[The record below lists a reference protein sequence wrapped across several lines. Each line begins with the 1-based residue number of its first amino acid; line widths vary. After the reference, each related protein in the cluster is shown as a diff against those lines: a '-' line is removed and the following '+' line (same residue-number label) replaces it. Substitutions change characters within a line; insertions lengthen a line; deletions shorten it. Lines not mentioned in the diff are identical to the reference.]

1 MPLTQDEISV
11 IKATIPILEGGGEL
25 LTRHFYA
32 RMMRENPEVRK
43 FFNQTSQANGSQAKA
58 LANAVLRYAKN
69 IEHLENLGP
78 TANAIVQR
86 HVALDIQPEHYPI
99 VGTNLIHSMREVLGA
114 EVATDQVLDAWTKA
128 YNQLANI
135 LIGAE
140 AQVYKK
146 IEQQDLGGWKDFRE
160 FVIQKKTPAAHNVV
174 SFDLVPDD
182 GKVVYKTVP
191 GQYITLRVF
200 DNNSEERRSYSVSS
214 APSSEG
220 YRISVKNIGAVSKH
234 LHSLPEGS
242 KVELR
247 PPMGSLIW
255 SPEEGSSRNNVFIAG
270 GIGIT
275 PLAAMALA
283 GAPAT
288 LLYYAHSDEYRAL
301 ANELKALSNVKWIEV
316 ANRPTS
322 EELAKYVTNDVNV
335 YCVGPHGFMNFVR
348 DTLTQQGFPMENY
361 HYEVFGSNTD

>member
-1 MPLTQDEISV
+1 MTLTKDEISV
-11 IKATIPILEGGGEL
+11 IQATVPILESGGEL

-43 FFNQTSQANGSQAKA
+43 FFNQTSQANGTQAKA

-86 HVALDIQPEHYPI
+86 HVALDIRPEHYPI

-114 EVATDQVLDAWTKA
+114 EIATDQVLDVWTKA
-128 YNQLANI
+128 YGQLADM

-140 AQVYKK
+140 SQMYKQ
-146 IEQQDLGGWKDFRE
+146 IEQQSLGGWKDFRE
-160 FVIQKKTPAAHNVV
+160 FSIKKKTQCTHNVA
-174 SFDLVPDD
+174 SFELIPTD
-182 GKVVYKTVP
+182 GKPVYKTLP

-200 DNNSEERRSYSVSS
+200 DNQSEERRSYSVSS
-214 APSSEG
+214 APSSNG
-220 YRISVKNIGAVSKH
+220 YRITVKNIGAVSKH
-234 LHSLPEGS
+234 LHSLPEGA

-247 PPMGSLIW
+247 PPMGSLFW
-255 SPEEGSSRNNVFIAG
+255 SSEEQKPNETVFIAG

-275 PLAAMALA
+275 PFAAMALA

-288 LLYYAHSDEYRAL
+288 LLYYAHSDEDRAL
-301 ANELKALSNVKWIEV
+301 AKELKGLENIKWIDV
-316 ANRPTS
+316 KNRPTR
-322 EELAKYVTNDVNV
+322 EEIAKYAPKDASV
-335 YCVGPHGFMNFVR
+335 YCVGPHGFMNFVH
-348 DTLTQQGFPMENY
+348 DTLAEQEFPMKNY
-361 HYEVFGSNTD
+361 HYEVFGSDTR

>member
-1 MPLTQDEISV
+1 MALTQEEISV
-11 IKATIPILEGGGEL
+11 IHATIPILESGGEL

-43 FFNQTSQANGSQAKA
+43 FFNQTSQANGTQAKA

-114 EVATDQVLDAWTKA
+114 DVATDQVLDAWTKA
-128 YNQLANI
+128 YGQLADL
-135 LIGAE
+135 LIGEE
-140 AQVYKK
+140 AKVYKT
-146 IEQQDLGGWKDFRE
+146 IEQQNLGGWKDFRE
-160 FVIQKKTPAAHNVV
+160 FTIKKKTQCAHNVV
-174 SFDLVPDD
+174 SFDLAPSD
-182 GKVVYKTVP
+182 GKPVYKTLP

-200 DNNSEERRSYSVSS
+200 DNDSEERRSYSVSS

-220 YRISVKNIGAVSKH
+220 YQITVKNIGAVSKH
-234 LHSLPEGS
+234 LHGLPEGA

-247 PPMGSLIW
+247 PPMGSFFW
-255 SPEEGSSRNNVFIAG
+255 SSEEGSKSNVFVAG

-275 PLAAMALA
+275 PFAAMALA

-288 LLYYAHSDEYRAL
+288 LLYYAHSEKDRAL
-301 ANELKALSNVKWIEV
+301 AEELKSLKNVKWIDV
-316 ANRPTS
+316 QNRPTKEDIS
-322 EELAKYVTNDVNV
+322 KYIPKDASV
-335 YCVGPHGFMNFVR
+335 YCVGPHGFMNSVR
-348 DTLTQQGFPMENY
+348 DTLTEQGFPMENY